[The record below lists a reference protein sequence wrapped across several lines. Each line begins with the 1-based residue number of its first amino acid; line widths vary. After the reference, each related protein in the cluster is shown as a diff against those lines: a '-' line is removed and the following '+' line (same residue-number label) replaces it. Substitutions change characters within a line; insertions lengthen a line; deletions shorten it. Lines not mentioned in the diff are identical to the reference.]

1 MLMWIA
7 RFREGAER
15 SSFSMATDNKSF
27 VRSTTEE
34 IWRTG
39 DVRLID
45 AHMAPNYVLHKPPTG
60 FSPDREG
67 LKAIL
72 QAMHRAFPDLKMTVD
87 DVVAEGDKVAQRRTY
102 QGTHKGELFGIPATG
117 QFVSV
122 SQITVSRV
130 ADGKFVEEWA
140 ETDFLG
146 MLQQLGVV
154 PKMG

>member
-1 MLMWIA
+1 
-7 RFREGAER
+7 
-15 SSFSMATDNKSF
+15 MADTKTF

-39 DVRLID
+39 NANLID
-45 AHMAPNYVLHKPPTG
+45 EHMAPNYVLHKPPTG

-72 QAMHRAFPDLKMTVD
+72 HAMRSAFPDLRMTVE
-87 DVVAEGDKVAQRRTY
+87 DVIAEGEKVVQRRSY
-102 QGTHKGELFGIPATG
+102 QGTHQGELFGIPASG
-117 QFVSV
+117 KAISV

-154 PKMG
+154 PTMG